1 MILRY
6 ATNLKLAKDLYA
18 ASKRKLTGN
27 PYTKQLFT
35 QDFKLSERAMK
46 LAGVIEF
53 IASGLFATSVLH
65 KNISRLGSLVTFSVL
80 SVAVYK
86 RLEAGHGKVGAQ
98 HALDL
103 LGLAHL
109 VLSIHFL
116 KIIKSTWDNEYH
128 MNVPFLLV
136 VFI

>member
-1 MILRY
+1 MPL
-6 ATNLKLAKDLYA
+6 
-18 ASKRKLTGN
+18 SKRKLTGN

-65 KNISRLGSLVTFSVL
+65 KISLASLVTFSVL

-103 LGLAHL
+103 LGLAA
-109 VLSIHFL
+109 LSLIDTFS
-116 KIIKSTWDNEYH
+116 KK
-128 MNVPFLLV
+128 
-136 VFI
+136 

>member
-46 LAGVIEF
+46 LQV
-53 IASGLFATSVLH
+53 
-65 KNISRLGSLVTFSVL
+65 
-80 SVAVYK
+80 
-86 RLEAGHGKVGAQ
+86 
-98 HALDL
+98 
-103 LGLAHL
+103 
-109 VLSIHFL
+109 
-116 KIIKSTWDNEYH
+116 
-128 MNVPFLLV
+128 
-136 VFI
+136 

>member
-27 PYTKQLFT
+27 PYTKPLFT

-103 LGLAHL
+103 LGLAA
-109 VLSIHFL
+109 LSLIDTFS
-116 KIIKSTWDNEYH
+116 KK
-128 MNVPFLLV
+128 
-136 VFI
+136 

>member
-53 IASGLFATSVLH
+53 IASVCLPQVSCI
-65 KNISRLGSLVTFSVL
+65 KIS
-80 SVAVYK
+80 
-86 RLEAGHGKVGAQ
+86 
-98 HALDL
+98 
-103 LGLAHL
+103 LA
-109 VLSIHFL
+109 
-116 KIIKSTWDNEYH
+116 
-128 MNVPFLLV
+128 
-136 VFI
+136 

>member
-27 PYTKQLFT
+27 PYTK

-103 LGLAHL
+103 LGLAA
-109 VLSIHFL
+109 LSLIDTFS
-116 KIIKSTWDNEYH
+116 KK
-128 MNVPFLLV
+128 
-136 VFI
+136 